1 MAELALGG
9 MELALRPRTRS
20 GRCAHDTTL
29 SVTASGVRRSI
40 CEACGHIS
48 VRFVSEASGPA
59 YRSRFSRPADEGY
72 ESSQDN
78 RLIESDSPQANP
90 FVEEARL
97 GVRRREPAN
106 QEKLL
111 LSA

>member
-20 GRCAHDTTL
+20 GRCVHDTIL

-40 CEACGHIS
+40 CETCGHIS

-59 YRSRFSRPADEGY
+59 YRSRFSRLADEGS
-72 ESSQDN
+72 E
-78 RLIESDSPQANP
+78 SPQDNP

-106 QEKLL
+106 QESLL